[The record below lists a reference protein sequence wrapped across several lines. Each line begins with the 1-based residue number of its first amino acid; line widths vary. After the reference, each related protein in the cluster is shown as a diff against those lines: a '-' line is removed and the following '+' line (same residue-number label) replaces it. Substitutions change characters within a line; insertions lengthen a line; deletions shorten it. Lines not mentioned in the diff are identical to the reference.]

1 MLDLCPCP
9 TTLPMIINLI
19 VSYKPH
25 HMTHQM
31 NCSPWSGSTPLITQT
46 CFQSTRP
53 TQSLTLCIIYLVL
66 ALLQVFF
73 YLFLIKPCI
82 CIQTHE
88 SDIYIR
94 WLSLWGTTTTVWHH
108 LHRIKWT
115 MLPSSAAILH
125 LCHSQASNQ
134 ASAILLS
141 SRNTT
146 EIQRNTEVSSCSA
159 CFISF
164 HSATSMT
171 RKLFSWYPS
180 LWVSVAYSGVVD

>member
-1 MLDLCPCP
+1 MLDLCPYP

-53 TQSLTLCIIYLVL
+53 LSESYSVHFLSGFGSAVCCRS
-66 ALLQVFF
+66 FF

-94 WLSLWGTTTTVWHH
+94 WLSLWGPTTTVWHH
-108 LHRIKWT
+108 PHHIKWT

-125 LCHSQASNQ
+125 LCGISWTWQDSTG
-134 ASAILLS
+134 LVWCL
-141 SRNTT
+141 TMT
-146 EIQRNTEVSSCSA
+146 EIQRNTEVSSCSV

-171 RKLFSWYPS
+171 RRLFSWYPS
-180 LWVSVAYSGVVD
+180 LWVSLA